1 MDDLSGLKKAFN
13 DVDMQVVSFI
23 ELLLA
28 DQPTGVIGKLR
39 FKSSLMEKITNYVH
53 MYIYNLTTE

>member
-13 DVDMQVVSFI
+13 DGDMQVVSFI

-28 DQPTGVIGKLR
+28 DQPTGRPIEQPTDEFEG
-39 FKSSLMEKITNYVH
+39 S
-53 MYIYNLTTE
+53 